1 MAGKKRGAKPDEQ
14 PLLIEPTGTM
24 SVAADLG
31 AFAQRPGAP
40 LTLPAGPPVAV
51 EWGSLDATQIERIAA
66 LTRARDEG
74 DREAT
79 IRTFCECAAMV
90 MLYESPKDPRAPEV
104 PTESER
110 ILAEL
115 RRRFG
120 ANDPRVLHHLQARG
134 LS

>member
-1 MAGKKRGAKPDEQ
+1 MAGKKRGAKD
-14 PLLIEPTGTM
+14 EPTL
-24 SVAADLG
+24 ALIPPEAL
-31 AFAQRPGAP
+31 PGAVD
-40 LTLPAGPPVAV
+40 TTPAMVVVAPP
-51 EWGSLDATQIERIAA
+51 TQIERVAA
-66 LTRARDEG
+66 LARARDEG

-90 MLYESPKDPRAPEV
+90 MLYEAPKDPRAPEV

-110 ILAEL
+110 LLAEL